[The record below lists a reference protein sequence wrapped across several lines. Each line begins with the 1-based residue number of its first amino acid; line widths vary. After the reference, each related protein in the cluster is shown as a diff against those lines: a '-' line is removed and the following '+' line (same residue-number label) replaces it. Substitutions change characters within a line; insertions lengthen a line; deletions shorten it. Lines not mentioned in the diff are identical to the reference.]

1 MSWLDIMIWLLR
13 ISKWKWWMLKNL
25 KESLLLPRP
34 HPKTPPTR
42 ILLGSTIREREMSE
56 SRRSITRESCDR
68 QFILIRLPVNLQRQ
82 VAISFGRCDVIEAQR
97 GYLIISFPPPSP
109 FHSFSLSLF
118 LSFSLSR
125 FLGKLSF
132 IPDLA
137 TCDWRFNLVSSWIF
151 LHCG

>member
-1 MSWLDIMIWLLR
+1 
-13 ISKWKWWMLKNL
+13 MLKNL

-118 LSFSLSR
+118 LSFSLSL
-125 FLGKLSF
+125 FLAFSVNYHSF
-132 IPDLA
+132 RIWQHVID
-137 TCDWRFNLVSSWIF
+137 VSTWFPAGFSSIVVSYRT
-151 LHCG
+151 LQRQPH